1 LDFTSKYIVLEG
13 IDGSGKTT
21 ISMELAKRISTENCK
36 VTVVAEPFTPD
47 IKSIIDT
54 VYYSN
59 FHNLDEI
66 LTVLFAAD
74 RLILKDYIL
83 RHLERGGCVVSDRSK
98 YSSFAYQNVSID
110 YNVFVNQFMLEPDI
124 IVYLDIPV
132 ELAMKRVNSFDIYEN
147 CVDLSECLKWYRN
160 NLRNFAEDLNIQLVQ
175 IDIDEGKTPTDI
187 VNEIFEK
194 FEG

>member
-1 LDFTSKYIVLEG
+1 MLFLIVPN
-13 IDGSGKTT
+13 I
-21 ISMELAKRISTENCK
+21 
-36 VTVVAEPFTPD
+36 P
-47 IKSIIDT
+47 
-54 VYYSN
+54 
-59 FHNLDEI
+59 
-66 LTVLFAAD
+66 
-74 RLILKDYIL
+74 
-83 RHLERGGCVVSDRSK
+83 
-98 YSSFAYQNVSID
+98 SFAYQNVSID

-147 CVDLSECLKWYRN
+147 SVDLSECLKWYRN